1 MRDVPEGNV
10 RADNHCNV
18 RADHERREDRHDH
31 VPSFH
36 RRRQHAA
43 IGHGS
48 VAAADREP
56 AISSRTVKPSSPA
69 QDVSI
74 IVFSDRNIATGSS

>member
-18 RADHERREDRHDH
+18 RADHDH